1 MQREPQLPNRPFTW
15 AEARARGFTRWRFDR
30 LVETGRIR
38 RVTRAVYQSTDLPD
52 TIENRALA
60 AALASTPHAV
70 FCDRTA
76 AWLHGVDVFDYTELE
91 VLPALDC
98 VVPAGEHRVQR
109 SCCLGGERT
118 LIAEDL
124 CEVYGVKATTPLR
137 TAFDLACV
145 MSRWNALATL
155 DQFMR
160 VCGVT
165 KQQML
170 ALLPRFRGRRGVVQ
184 LRSLVPL
191 ATAESESPGES
202 WARIV
207 IHDEDLPAP
216 KPQHW
221 VETDDGWIRLD
232 LAYPHHK
239 ITVEYDGYDF
249 HLRTEEQRE
258 ADRKRRKWLPDNG
271 WYVIVLTKSS
281 FNSVALNAWL
291 AELRREL
298 AARRPARLARH

>member
-1 MQREPQLPNRPFTW
+1 MEREPQLPSRPFTW
-15 AEARARGFTRWRFDR
+15 AEARELGIRRWKFDR
-30 LVETGRIR
+30 LVDSGRIR
-38 RVTRAVYQSTDLPD
+38 RVTRAVYQPTDLPD
-52 TIENRALA
+52 TIEHRAIA
-60 AALASTPHAV
+60 AALASSEHTI

-98 VVPAGEHRVQR
+98 VVPAGRHRVQR
-109 SCCLGGERT
+109 ACCLGGERT
-118 LIAEDL
+118 LIAEDV
-124 CEVYGVKATTPLR
+124 CEVYDVKVTTPLR

-145 MSRWNALATL
+145 MPRWDALATL

-165 KQQML
+165 RRQML
-170 ALLPRFRGRRGVVQ
+170 ALLPRFRGRRGVIQ

-191 ATAESESPGES
+191 AIAESESPGES

-207 IHDEDLPAP
+207 IHDEHLPAP

-221 VETDDGWIRLD
+221 VETDDGWVRLD

-239 ITVEYDGYDF
+239 IAVEYDGYDF

-258 ADRKRRKWLPDNG
+258 ADRIRRKWLRDNG
-271 WYVIVLTKSS
+271 WHVIVLTKSS
-281 FNSVALNAWL
+281 FNTVARAAWL

-298 AARRPARLARH
+298 EARRPVRLARH